1 MVCQYKNVDCYK
13 IYNITQPRS
22 LVKWISSRSSKPR
35 VGVRSSQDRPHKEY
49 MNYWGYHLI
58 LDCSNCDKSLMT
70 NYANVNNWIRQLVTD
85 IDMSPVGDPR
95 IEYTA
100 GEFPDKAGFTVVQ
113 IIVTSSIVAHFVDN
127 LGQIY
132 LDVFSCKQ
140 FDPTVVKHSV
150 SKYFNSTRQREY
162 FLTRQAD

>member
-1 MVCQYKNVDCYK
+1 MSNRVNVETWIK
-13 IYNITQPRS
+13 Q
-22 LVKWISSRSSKPR
+22 LVK
-35 VGVRSSQDRPHKEY
+35 
-49 MNYWGYHLI
+49 
-58 LDCSNCDKSLMT
+58 
-70 NYANVNNWIRQLVTD
+70 D
-85 IDMSPVGDPR
+85 INMSPIGDPR

-132 LDVFSCKQ
+132 LDVFSCKS
-140 FDPTVVKHSV
+140 FDSAVVKNSM
-150 SKYFNSTRQREY
+150 KRYFNSTKQREY

>member
-1 MVCQYKNVDCYK
+1 
-13 IYNITQPRS
+13 
-22 LVKWISSRSSKPR
+22 
-35 VGVRSSQDRPHKEY
+35 

-58 LDCSNCDKSLMT
+58 LDCGKCDKAQMQDR
-70 NYANVNNWIRQLVTD
+70 ANVDTWIRQLVRD
-85 IDMSPVGDPR
+85 IDMEPIGEPR

-113 IIVTSSIVAHFVDN
+113 VIVTSSIVAHFVDG

-132 LDVFSCKQ
+132 LDVFSCKE
-140 FDPTVVKHSV
+140 FEPAVVEASV
-150 SKYFNSTRQREY
+150 KRMFGATSMRKY

>member
-1 MVCQYKNVDCYK
+1 
-13 IYNITQPRS
+13 
-22 LVKWISSRSSKPR
+22 
-35 VGVRSSQDRPHKEY
+35 

-58 LDCSNCDKSLMT
+58 LDCGSCDAAKMSD
-70 NYANVNNWIRQLVTD
+70 YDNVDKWIRQLVKD
-85 IDMSPVGDPR
+85 IDMQPIGEPR

-100 GEFPDKAGFTVVQ
+100 AEFPDKAGFTVVQ
-113 IIVTSSIVAHFVDN
+113 VIVTSSIVAHFVDG

-140 FDPTVVKHSV
+140 FDPVVVETSMIKHFGA
-150 SKYFNSTRQREY
+150 KKNRKY